1 MVTGVLTSALDLA
14 RAAVSHDEQ
23 QAPPEKVLPYYE
35 KAIQAIDTAIR
46 LLPEGVVEKTG
57 IRQHRDAYKARVDQL
72 RAALH
77 RDTTAKERRLRQQS
91 RVPFEQLQL
100 NPNHEIEP
108 APSSLARRPYWVMRL
123 LRQTILQGGYLSPR
137 LFVPKGVWAQVR

>member
-1 MVTGVLTSALDLA
+1 MAEVADAAAVVVTLQPEDPAAEEEEVVAAQRPHRTDTKPWDEPDGAKGKDMVTGVLTSALDLA

-57 IRQHRDAYKARVDQL
+57 IRQHRYAR
-72 RAALH
+72 ALH
-77 RDTTAKERRLRQQS
+77 AKSSFVAQADTLVQDS
-91 RVPFEQLQL
+91 CD
-100 NPNHEIEP
+100 
-108 APSSLARRPYWVMRL
+108 
-123 LRQTILQGGYLSPR
+123 
-137 LFVPKGVWAQVR
+137 